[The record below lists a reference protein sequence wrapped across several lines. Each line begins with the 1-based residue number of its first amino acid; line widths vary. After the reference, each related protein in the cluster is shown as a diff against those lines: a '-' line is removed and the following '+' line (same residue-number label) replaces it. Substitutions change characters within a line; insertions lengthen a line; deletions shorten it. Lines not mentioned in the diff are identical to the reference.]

1 MNKLHFLLTPMF
13 LVCALMLTAQTNH
26 SVDVQSNFF
35 NPEMLTIA
43 EGDTVTWTNLG
54 GFHNVNGSQSTYPNN
69 PEGFTNGSASGASW
83 TYSFVFNT
91 PGTYEYQCDPHV
103 GLGMTGTIVVDP
115 AASGATDLL
124 LTGAY
129 DGPLPGGQPK
139 GIELYVLNDIADLSI
154 YGVGS
159 ANNGGG
165 TDGEEFTFPAQAATA
180 GTYLYLTADEV
191 QFTAFFGFDA
201 DFVDEGS
208 SSSMGINGDDAIE
221 LFMNGEVVDVFGDI
235 DEDGTD
241 TAWEYLDGW
250 AYRIDGTGPDGNTF
264 VLSNWNFSG
273 INVFDGESENA
284 TAAVPFPLGTYN
296 PGGSGTLTANNDL
309 ATTDINQAVNIDV
322 LANDFLPNVV
332 TSLTAENG
340 ASGTTTVSAEN
351 IVTYTPAMDF
361 CGEDSFTYE
370 VCDADGCQTATVT
383 VTVNCPVS
391 YPEYTIGQVN
401 KVDAD
406 GVADSVG
413 VVCQLSGIVYGVN
426 LRSGGL
432 QFTIIDS
439 DVEGIGVFSGNNDY
453 GYTVQE
459 GDEVVVQGEIT
470 QFSGLTQIDID
481 TVWMMSAGNALVNP
495 TIITGLGEDTES
507 QLVKIEDV
515 SLVDPAQW
523 TGSGSG
529 FNVEVT
535 NGVDVI
541 TVRIDNDVDLYS
553 LPAPTATFDVTGI
566 GGQFDS
572 SSPFDEGYQLLPRY
586 MEDIDPYETPTT
598 SYPAYTVGE
607 VTTVDAD
614 GVVDS
619 LDITC
624 QLQGIVYGV
633 NLSGNGLQF
642 TINDAAGD
650 GIAVFSSGND
660 FGYAVT
666 EGDEVAL
673 QGTITQF
680 AGLAQINLD
689 TMRMMSAGNMLSDPL
704 LVTDLNEDTESQ
716 LVRIEGLTLLDPG
729 QWNMGSSFNVQM
741 TDGTNEYTMRIDA
754 DTDVSETAGPG
765 NATFTVTGIGGQFD
779 TEAPFDDGYQILPRY
794 TADLDILD
802 ATVDRSLESAITVF
816 PNPASQQLNIR
827 TTEAFDAIRMVNSLG
842 QEVLFITK
850 PTLNESI
857 NLNGLT
863 AGAYRLTFVKEN
875 RIWTESLIVK

>member
-1 MNKLHFLLTPMF
+1 MNRLHFLLTPMF

-26 SVDVQSNFF
+26 SVDVQSNFY

-54 GFHNVNGSQSTYPNN
+54 GFHNVNGSQATYPNN
-69 PEGFTNGSASGASW
+69 PEGFINGSASGASW

-103 GLGMTGTIVVDP
+103 SLGMTGTIVVDP

-124 LTGAY
+124 LTGVY

-165 TDGEEFTFPAQAATA
+165 TDGEEFTFPAQAVTA

-191 QFTAFFGFDA
+191 QFNAFFGFDA
-201 DFVDEGS
+201 DFIDEGN

-235 DEDGTD
+235 DQDGTG

-250 AYRIDGTGPDGNTF
+250 AYRVDGTGPDGSTF

-284 TAAVPFPLGTYN
+284 TAAVPFPIGTYN
-296 PGGSGTLTANNDL
+296 PGGSGALTANNDL
-309 ATTDINQAVNIDV
+309 ATTDVNQAVNINV

-340 ASGTTTVSAEN
+340 ANGTTSVSAEN

-391 YPEYTIGQVN
+391 YPEYTIGQIN
-401 KVDAD
+401 TVDAD
-406 GVADSVG
+406 GAADSVG
-413 VVCQLSGIVYGVN
+413 TVCQLSGIVYGVN

-439 DVEGIGVFSGNNDY
+439 DVEGIGVFSGNNNY

-459 GDEVVVQGEIT
+459 GDEVIVQGEVT

-481 TVWMMSAGNALVNP
+481 TVWMVSAGNALVTP

-553 LPAPTATFDVTGI
+553 LPAPTGTFDVTGI
-566 GGQFDS
+566 GGQFDN

-586 MEDIDPYETPTT
+586 MEDIDPYEIPTT

-614 GVVDS
+614 GVIDS
-619 LDITC
+619 LDISC

-660 FGYAVT
+660 FGYTVT

-689 TMRMMSAGNMLSDPL
+689 TMWMMSAGNMLSDPL
-704 LVTDLNEDTESQ
+704 VVTDLNEDTESQ

-754 DTDVSETAGPG
+754 DTDVSATAGPG

-779 TEAPFDDGYQILPRY
+779 TEAPFDGGYQILPRY
-794 TADLDILD
+794 TADIDILD
-802 ATVDRSLESAITVF
+802 ATVDRGLESTINIF
-816 PNPASQQLNIR
+816 PNPADQQLNIR
-827 TTEAFDAIRMVNSLG
+827 TTETFDAIRMINSLG

-857 NLNGLT
+857 NLGGFA